1 MINQSTIASLRA
13 MKLTAMADELEA
25 QFADQT
31 TYSQLGFEDR
41 LGLLVDAEWNRRKS
55 NKLLRF
61 IRNARFPEPGA
72 TIEGIEYHEDR
83 KLDKAQILRLASC
96 QYIEDGRHIILK
108 GASGNG
114 KTYLGNAL
122 GNAACRKFKSVRY
135 IRMPELLDDLNVAKG
150 CGTFRK
156 TVKIYQKVELLI
168 LDEWLIRTLEP
179 QEAYDLFDI
188 I

>member
-1 MINQSTIASLRA
+1 MINQSTLAALRA

-25 QFADQT
+25 QFTDQT

-61 IRNARFPEPGA
+61 IRNARFAEPGA

-96 QYIEDGRHIILK
+96 QYIEDGHHIILK

-114 KTYLGNAL
+114 NYV
-122 GNAACRKFKSVRY
+122 KSYV
-135 IRMPELLDDLNVAKG
+135 M
-150 CGTFRK
+150 
-156 TVKIYQKVELLI
+156 
-168 LDEWLIRTLEP
+168 
-179 QEAYDLFDI
+179 
-188 I
+188 